1 MAEKKNP
8 LSKFKLVYR
17 RSNPLV
23 KILASAAIVFSML
36 AIMTLVWVRAG
47 VENKT
52 AQLRNEAAHLEQSN
66 AALEAKIAVLGSVQG
81 VRQIAEEELGLVSPG
96 TIFIDVK

>member
-1 MAEKKNP
+1 MAKFKNP

-17 RSNPLV
+17 RSSPLV

-36 AIMTLVWVRAG
+36 AITALLWVRFG
-47 VENKT
+47 VEGET
-52 AQLRNEAAHLEQSN
+52 AKLREEAARLEQAN

-81 VRQIAEEELGLVSPG
+81 VVQIAEEELGLVNPG
-96 TIFIDVK
+96 TVFFETK

>member
-1 MAEKKNP
+1 MAGKKNP
-8 LSKFKLVYR
+8 FSKFKLVYH
-17 RSNPLV
+17 RSSPLV

-36 AIMTLVWVRAG
+36 AILALVWVRSG
-47 VENKT
+47 VESKT
-52 AQLRNEAAHLEQSN
+52 AQLRKEAAQLEQAN